1 MVTVTLPRENID
13 SWLDSLAPAYAP
25 EEIAFIGRA
34 LERLS
39 AADSPDLERAIGTA
53 SILAEMH
60 LDDEVVAA
68 SLLLFAGEIGED
80 FGEEVAGLVEGVRR
94 FSMIEIE
101 KIEKGELEGLRK
113 MLLAIVQDVRV
124 LLIKLADQLQLLRS
138 LVGSDRKEERLRVAI
153 ETRDIYSPLANRLGI
168 WQIKWELEDLSFRVL
183 EPETYRKIAKLLDEK
198 RIGRQEF
205 ISSAISELRAALDS
219 AGIHGDISGRPKHI
233 YSIYK
238 KMQRKNLD
246 FEEIYDVRAVRVL
259 VDSVKDCY
267 AVLGLVHDMWTP
279 IPGEFDDYIARPK
292 ENGYSSLHT
301 GVIGPQGK
309 ALEVQIRTFEMH
321 NTSEMGVAAHW
332 RYKEGGRRDAAFEE
346 KVALLR
352 KLLGWQEEPSGLA
365 KQIREG
371 LSRDSVYV
379 LTPQGRV
386 IDLPGGSTPVDFA
399 YHVHTELGHRCR
411 GAKVDGAIVPLNYVL
426 KTGERV
432 EIISAKQGGPSLDWL
447 SPEFARSSRARA
459 KIRQWFN
466 SRNFEASVAQGRQ
479 ILERELKRAGKSG
492 ESLDR
497 IAALFHFQKQ
507 EEFLAE
513 LGRGGITPRQI
524 QSCFREEEPERE
536 PVLRPKSHHRPGE
549 VLVVGVDRLLTQ
561 LAGCCKPVPPDPI
574 VGFVSRGRGI
584 MIHRRSCPNVAR
596 MEQTRLLDAQ
606 WGGGEGRYAVDIV
619 IEASDRQ
626 GLLRDIFE
634 VLSREKVNVT
644 ATRTIS
650 KKDRAS
656 MHLTLEVEDSAQ
668 LRRMLALIS
677 EVPDVVHAGRR

>member
-13 SWLDSLAPAYAP
+13 SWLDSLAPAYASQ
-25 EEIAFIGRA
+25 EISFIRRA

-68 SLLLFAGEIGED
+68 SLLLFAGDVGEE
-80 FGEEVAGLVEGVRR
+80 FGEEVAGLVAGVRR
-94 FSMIEIE
+94 FSLIEIE

-124 LLIKLADQLQLLRS
+124 LLIKLADQLQLLRA
-138 LVGSDRKEERLRVAI
+138 LVGSDREEERLKVAI
-153 ETRDIYSPLANRLGI
+153 EIRDIYSPLANRLGI

-205 ISSAISELRAALDS
+205 ISSAISDLRAALDS
-219 AGIHGDISGRPKHI
+219 AGIRGDISGRPKHI

-259 VDSVKDCY
+259 VESVKDCY
-267 AVLGLVHDMWTP
+267 AVLGLVHDMWMP

-332 RYKEGGRRDAAFEE
+332 RYKEGGRRDAAVEE

-371 LSRDSVYV
+371 LTRDAIYV
-379 LTPQGRV
+379 LTPQGKV

-411 GAKVDGAIVPLNYVL
+411 GAKVDGAIVPLNYML

-432 EIISAKQGGPSLDWL
+432 EIISARQGGPSLDWL

-497 IAALFHFQKQ
+497 IAAHFHFQKQ

-524 QSCFREEEPERE
+524 QSCFREGEPERE
-536 PVLRPKSHHRPGE
+536 PVLRPKSHPRPGE

-596 MEQTRLLDAQ
+596 MDESRLLDAQ

-656 MHLTLEVEDSAQ
+656 MHLTVEVVDSAQ
-668 LRRMLALIS
+668 LKRMLALIS
-677 EVPDVVHAGRR
+677 EVPDVMHAGRR